1 MILDTSAMGE
11 SNLNTIESNKVLL
24 ESADMKAALHKVDF
38 YTENILQEICNNI
51 QSSSGIGSY
60 VSSYV
65 LYPGEPTPSIRLNL
79 RKAFFKRFGTE
90 KNNSMEFYT
99 HINNA
104 VKQCYINNIPN
115 ISGVIPNY
123 PKLLINVPLM
133 YEIYRIDENAVL
145 VNF

>member
-1 MILDTSAMGE
+1 M
-11 SNLNTIESNKVLL
+11 NTIESNKVLL
-24 ESADMKAALHKVDF
+24 ESSEMKAELHKINF
-38 YTENILQEICNNI
+38 YQENILQEICQNI

-65 LYPGEPTPSIRLNL
+65 VYPGEQNPSIRLNL

-104 VKQCYINNIPN
+104 VKQCYIDNIPT
-115 ISGVIPNY
+115 ISTVISNY

-133 YEIYRIDENAVL
+133 YEICRIDENAVL